1 MGVHQTV
8 RSSGLAS
15 AGFYLRGS
23 KSIMSR
29 SLKIRLGIGL
39 ALMVLISFAYD
50 KVVEFVNRPPT
61 LAANVRILDGDSLV
75 LDGRAINLYG
85 VDAPELKQ
93 ICGSERQRIR
103 CGQQARA
110 SLESI
115 FIGAEQ
121 IVCED
126 KAADNQG
133 TSKAVCMVKGLDV
146 NAEMVRRG
154 QALANRYEAFIYTD
168 EEDEA
173 RVAVRGL
180 WAAPFEMPWD
190 WRQAQMK

>member
-1 MGVHQTV
+1 
-8 RSSGLAS
+8 
-15 AGFYLRGS
+15 
-23 KSIMSR
+23 MSR
-29 SLKIRLGIGL
+29 SLKIRLGVGL
-39 ALMVLISFAYD
+39 TLMVLISFAYD

-85 VDAPELKQ
+85 VDAPELNQ
-93 ICGSERQRIR
+93 ICGSKGQRTR
-103 CGQQARA
+103 CGRQARA
-110 SLESI
+110 ALESI

-126 KAADNQG
+126 KAADDQG